1 MITVGQEVLER
12 FIELE
17 EEIAEAEK
25 QSPLTILQQ
34 KKMQIDVLNTKIN
47 DLMTDISLL
56 SNVTKVEKK
65 EADDLCGYDTKELY
79 LEQHLSDLKSSGRK
93 TKEIR
98 EYLDAKNK
106 EEIAKKELVSLRE
119 QQKNL
124 QDEILILEQETET
137 LYNLY
142 KEEEDLLSQI
152 FEGRYGSEDESRLEN
167 LLDQYEQMRNR
178 IVEANFKWRQA
189 QLMVDYAYK
198 QLVFAVTK
206 WNEVGELTQNQFE
219 ERYHAAVL
227 TRNNLIAASQN
238 IQGGQ
243 RYLSN
248 LVFPYC
254 NPSEIDTLN
263 KAIAYIFTDMQT
275 FERHQHAME
284 CYSVTSKRCG
294 ALLQWI
300 NQVVDR
306 TIKLDLN
313 DINEKVNMASKDL
326 RLERVRLIKVKI
338 HEVLGKDVTI
348 ALGELNTDVK
358 VDLNYNDLFKTDAI
372 DPNKTFISN
381 TELSALLENDDLAPM
396 PSDREVFGT
405 ILEDIS
411 KKFLEDKQRFEKN
424 NQENQN
430 RVSNALEKK
439 LASRRVRRARNRVE
453 DKEKEAY
460 IDINA
465 MKDKENNPIK

>member
-1 MITVGQEVLER
+1 MIKNEEIAGVSSKKKNIKRRKISTMGCNSSTLEFFEQNGFGQKKGITVGQEVLER

-98 EYLDAKNK
+98 D
-106 EEIAKKELVSLRE
+106 
-119 QQKNL
+119 
-124 QDEILILEQETET
+124 
-137 LYNLY
+137 
-142 KEEEDLLSQI
+142 
-152 FEGRYGSEDESRLEN
+152 F
-167 LLDQYEQMRNR
+167 
-178 IVEANFKWRQA
+178 
-189 QLMVDYAYK
+189 
-198 QLVFAVTK
+198 FAVTK

-254 NPSEIDTLN
+254 TPSEIDTLN

-439 LASRRVRRARNRVE
+439 LASRRVRRARNGVE

-460 IDINA
+460 IDINS
-465 MKDKENNPIK
+465 MKDKENNPIKKYDFIKY

>member
-1 MITVGQEVLER
+1 
-12 FIELE
+12 
-17 EEIAEAEK
+17 
-25 QSPLTILQQ
+25 
-34 KKMQIDVLNTKIN
+34 
-47 DLMTDISLL
+47 
-56 SNVTKVEKK
+56 
-65 EADDLCGYDTKELY
+65 
-79 LEQHLSDLKSSGRK
+79 
-93 TKEIR
+93 
-98 EYLDAKNK
+98 
-106 EEIAKKELVSLRE
+106 
-119 QQKNL
+119 
-124 QDEILILEQETET
+124 
-137 LYNLY
+137 
-142 KEEEDLLSQI
+142 
-152 FEGRYGSEDESRLEN
+152 
-167 LLDQYEQMRNR
+167 
-178 IVEANFKWRQA
+178 
-189 QLMVDYAYK
+189 
-198 QLVFAVTK
+198 
-206 WNEVGELTQNQFE
+206 
-219 ERYHAAVL
+219 
-227 TRNNLIAASQN
+227 
-238 IQGGQ
+238 
-243 RYLSN
+243 
-248 LVFPYC
+248 
-254 NPSEIDTLN
+254 
-263 KAIAYIFTDMQT
+263 
-275 FERHQHAME
+275 
-284 CYSVTSKRCG
+284 
-294 ALLQWI
+294 
-300 NQVVDR
+300 VDR

-460 IDINA
+460 IDINS